1 MSPEANVVD
10 TVIDAVSAVFMVVG
24 ALMSLAAAIGLLRFP
39 DLMSRMHAA
48 TKPQVL
54 GLFLLLAAV
63 GLQLRTWWVWPVL
76 LVAWIFQLLTVPV
89 SAHMVGRAGYRT
101 KHLHKE
107 LLSTDELEAAVVK
120 AAKAARDRKRRRT
133 TAATVPPVDGQKTGD
148 YFRPPAGCSG
158 WRGRGWR
165 GRMWPLRRQDGR
177 TLCPVRRPHPAP
189 PRRPS
194 RCINA
199 ASRERLHR
207 LKEGAGPAHVA
218 FRLCLGRAIGPRMR
232 SSLLGRR

>member
-1 MSPEANVVD
+1 MNPDASAVNAAVD
-10 TVIDAVSAVFMVVG
+10 VVSAVFMIVG
-24 ALMSLAAAIGLLRFP
+24 AVMSLAAAIGLLRFP

-107 LLSTDELEAAVVK
+107 LLSTDELEAVVLK
-120 AAKAARDRKRRRT
+120 AAEAAREQE
-133 TAATVPPVDGQKTGD
+133 PDG
-148 YFRPPAGCSG
+148 
-158 WRGRGWR
+158 GR
-165 GRMWPLRRQDGR
+165 
-177 TLCPVRRPHPAP
+177 
-189 PRRPS
+189 
-194 RCINA
+194 
-199 ASRERLHR
+199 
-207 LKEGAGPAHVA
+207 
-218 FRLCLGRAIGPRMR
+218 
-232 SSLLGRR
+232 